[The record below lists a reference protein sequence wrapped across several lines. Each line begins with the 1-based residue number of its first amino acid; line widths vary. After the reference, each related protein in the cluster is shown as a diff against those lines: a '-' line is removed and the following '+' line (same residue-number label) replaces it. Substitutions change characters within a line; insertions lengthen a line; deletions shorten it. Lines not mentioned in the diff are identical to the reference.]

1 MSRLSQ
7 NVWRDS
13 LLLNHHGT
21 LGCWLD
27 RLLQQRLSHRGA
39 LDIAELSSAGSVIS
53 LLYGHIVENNTK
65 LKSLIM
71 EDSSAWGADFLNID
85 FHHVDSNSDHKS
97 MALGEDYNISPTS
110 TFQKQGHFDEFE

>member
-13 LLLNHHGT
+13 LLLNHHG
-21 LGCWLD
+21 
-27 RLLQQRLSHRGA
+27 LLQQRLSHRGA

-110 TFQKQGHFDEFE
+110 TFQKQGHFLNRKP